1 MFYEAFPF
9 HEAGYASSGGVF
21 SKEKCN
27 AASHRQ
33 GVGAAVLVGGELP
46 GKPMGLHFFMQEQ
59 CDEHRISETRF
70 RWMVFLAVSLVC
82 CAAYVNTM
90 EGDWV
95 WDDASSVLLH
105 KHVQDL
111 GQFFQ
116 LFREDQHAFGRGQG
130 NFYRPLVA
138 ASFMSDYFFSGGS
151 HPDDAAEEPEASDVS
166 PVLFHLTNLLLHLA
180 AALLLWRLLCG
191 LGSPRPVQV
200 LVPLIYVVHPLH
212 TEAVAYISGR
222 ADMMSAAALFAALC
236 FVNLSFRP
244 GKSIFGLVASAVC
257 FVLGLLSKESSLI
270 YPVLLV
276 VLLPVMAAKTSG
288 DENHG
293 RPSRFQMLLPVMVAA
308 AILAVY
314 LLLRSTLLRFA
325 EGTASIPASF
335 PQRLYETMQALG
347 LYLKLLFVPVH
358 LHMERVLDT
367 EPSWYAVLGIGFLA
381 ALVVAIIWSW
391 RTGNKRIAAGFSWF
405 LVSWLPVSG
414 IFPLNA
420 PMAEHWMYVPMAGFW
435 WAVIEVVFALFRA
448 PLARRV
454 LYIVLVGLVV
464 LFAGMT
470 ARRNLDW
477 RDNVTLFRS
486 TLERNPN
493 SARVHFNLA
502 VTYEDIEHNYA
513 GARRHYERYLELQ
526 ARRRAQLPGQAFALD
541 EEVEAR
547 LSLGEVLMGLQEYQ
561 EAVGVFAPLVQLADM
576 EAWKSA
582 AAFASLNTAEAMLA
596 LGEISQS
603 NAYFDRAIRLDP
615 KLMNTIE
622 NILSGAPFIAGY

>member
-1 MFYEAFPF
+1 M
-9 HEAGYASSGGVF
+9 
-21 SKEKCN
+21 
-27 AASHRQ
+27 
-33 GVGAAVLVGGELP
+33 L
-46 GKPMGLHFFMQEQ
+46 EQ
-59 CDEHRISETRF
+59 CDENRISETRF

-82 CAAYVNTM
+82 GAAYVNTL

-105 KHVQDL
+105 RHVQDP

-151 HPDDAAEEPEASDVS
+151 RPDADSGLKAPDVS
-166 PVLFHLTNLLLHLA
+166 PLLFHLTNMLLHLA
-180 AALLLWRLLCG
+180 AALLFWRLLHG
-191 LGSPRPVQV
+191 LGSPRPVQ
-200 LVPLIYVVHPLH
+200 LLAPLIYVAHPLH

-236 FVNLSFRP
+236 FVHLSFRP
-244 GKSIFGLVASAVC
+244 GKAVFGLVAAAVC

-270 YPVLLV
+270 YPVLLA
-276 VLLPVMAAKTSG
+276 VLLPAMMEKTSR
-288 DENHG
+288 DEHPD
-293 RPSRFQMLLPVMVAA
+293 RPSRFQILLPALVAA

-325 EGTASIPASF
+325 EGAASIPAPL

-367 EPSWYAVLGIGFLA
+367 ESSWYAVLGTGFLV
-381 ALVVAIIWSW
+381 ALVLAIIWSW
-391 RTGNKRIAAGFSWF
+391 RTGNKRITAGFSWF

-435 WAVIEVVFALFRA
+435 WALIEVVFALFRA

-454 LYIVLVGLVV
+454 IYVVLVGLVL

-502 VTYEDIEHNYA
+502 VTYEDLEHNYA

-547 LSLGEVLMGLQEYQ
+547 LSLGEVLMGLQEYR

-582 AAFASLNTAEAMLA
+582 AAFAALKTAESMLA

-615 KLMNTIE
+615 QLMNTIE